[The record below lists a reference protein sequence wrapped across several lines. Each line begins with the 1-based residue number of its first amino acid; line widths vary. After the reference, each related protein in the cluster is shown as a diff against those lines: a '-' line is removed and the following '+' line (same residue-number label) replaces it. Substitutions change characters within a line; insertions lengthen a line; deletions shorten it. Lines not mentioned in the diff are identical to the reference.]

1 MTKLLI
7 EVLQGYEHSPMQVEI
22 EIDLRSLAKKEMR
35 DCYCRKHSP
44 KNRQKFW
51 NYFSII
57 HINLSFLVKHDF
69 KNVPKPAPESTA
81 LSKKQ

>member
-1 MTKLLI
+1 MMTKLLI

-44 KNRQKFW
+44 KNRQKF
-51 NYFSII
+51 
-57 HINLSFLVKHDF
+57 
-69 KNVPKPAPESTA
+69 
-81 LSKKQ
+81 